1 MVETFLQVNV
11 PGTSTSC
18 HASTLADVSIPDDDI
33 SATASALARIRAML
47 PSLPPSDQRAARVIA
62 DRGADVLSCS
72 ITQIAQAA
80 SVAESTVIRACKR
93 LGFTG
98 FQDIKLAIARDTHP
112 PLEFLVGEIDDDD
125 QAPGII
131 EKVFGA
137 SMAVL
142 AEAATSVDPAKLE
155 IVADAMM
162 SAGRVLFA
170 GFGPSSP
177 IVQDAAY
184 RFRSLGLRVEA
195 PVDALTQHLA
205 AAMLHGDDVCVAISH
220 TGATR
225 ETLEIVEA
233 AREVGAVTVAVTSF
247 GRSPLTELV
256 DHALIAG
263 GRQLG
268 FRVEAMASRLAHL
281 CVVDALY
288 VAVAMRDQAAAR
300 AALEAHHRVSTRHQ
314 L

>member
-1 MVETFLQVNV
+1 LEIFLPVQRRDI
-11 PGTSTSC
+11 S
-18 HASTLADVSIPDDDI
+18 ASSRAATLAGVSALDHDI
-33 SATASALARIRAML
+33 SATASVLARIRAML

-62 DRGADVLSCS
+62 DRGVEVLSCS
-72 ITQIAQAA
+72 ITQVAQEAD
-80 SVAESTVIRACKR
+80 VAESTVIRACKR

-112 PLEFLVGEIDDDD
+112 PLEFLVGQIDDDD
-125 QAPGII
+125 QAPEII

-142 AEAATSVDPAKLE
+142 AEAATSVDPAKLQVVANAMK
-155 IVADAMM
+155 VAD
-162 SAGRVLFA
+162 RVLFA

-184 RFRSLGLRVEA
+184 RFRSLGLRVDA

-205 AAMLHGDDVCVAISH
+205 ATMLHEGDVCVAISH

-225 ETLEIVEA
+225 ETLDIVTS

-247 GRSPLTELV
+247 ARSPLTELAR
-256 DHALIAG
+256 HSLIAG

-288 VAVAMRDQAAAR
+288 VAVAMQDQETAR
-300 AALEAHHRVSTRHQ
+300 AALEEHHRISTHHQ